1 MKSRHTI
8 LVDRLTYIVGFFG
21 FFVATLFVYFFNPGF
36 AGSSA
41 DSSYY
46 FTQFQTTNLFNFGPL
61 EKYHVATSPIYIA
74 IMGIFVQF
82 SPLPIKFLIHIIY
95 FVFAGIAIFVFC
107 KLCKDLDQKIKI
119 PLVFLFSTSGYLAA
133 PTIFP
138 TSDLP
143 ALLFLLLTFFTH
155 SKKQHLAFSLA
166 FFMMVSTRQS
176 LAWLIVYF
184 FVSDL
189 ISEKSLKL
197 RILPK
202 YFLGVF
208 SLMVTY
214 IYFGY
219 RLAPPVYEESQPLNI
234 FSVPNFYSTIQVVFV
249 LAICLISILPL
260 LNFRISV
267 KTLFKNR
274 LGLLFLLALSSTPFL
289 AYLTDPHVKF
299 VEGMGWISL
308 LTLKFGFSSLQLS
321 LISFLLLLSFLV
333 FLFQKMDLSDPKSL
347 LLFFMFFASSLILP
361 IPFLRYFEMQGIILF
376 SLVFIKSTNL
386 KHNLRLHHA
395 LFACFLTVSLNLSK
409 VLN

>member
-1 MKSRHTI
+1 MTNRLPY
-8 LVDRLTYIVGFFG
+8 LVGVFG
-21 FFVATLFVYFFNPGF
+21 LLVTSIFVYSFNPGF

-41 DSSYY
+41 DSILFSN
-46 FTQFQTTNLFNFGPL
+46 QFQSTNLFDFGPL
-61 EKYHVATSPIYIA
+61 DKYHVATSPVYVA
-74 IMGIFVQF
+74 IIGTFVKF
-82 SPLPIKFLIHIIY
+82 SPLTVKFILHGTY
-95 FVFAGIAIFVFC
+95 YVFAILTIVVFC
-107 KLCKDLDQKIKI
+107 KLSQSINQKIGI

-143 ALLFLLLTFFTH
+143 AILFLLLTFFAH
-155 SKKQHLAFSLA
+155 SKKQNLAFSLA
-166 FFMMVSTRQS
+166 VFMMVSARQS

-184 FVSDL
+184 FILDL
-189 ISEKSLKL
+189 ISEKGLKL
-197 RILPK
+197 RIFPK

-208 SLMVTY
+208 SLLVTY

-234 FSVPNFYSTIQVVFV
+234 FSVPNFYSTIQIVFV

-260 LNFRISV
+260 LNFRIAV

-347 LLFFMFFASSLILP
+347 LLFFMFFASSLLLP

-376 SLVFIKSTNL
+376 SLVFIKGINF
-386 KHNLRLHHA
+386 KHHLRLHHA
-395 LFACFLTVSLNLSK
+395 LLASFLTVFLNLSK